1 MKYWLHTSR
10 THGLSEGCLY
20 TANSIKGDLRMNDV
34 NRASLPL
41 DTNLLAVADA
51 LVEAG
56 NLEALHALRG
66 ALTKL
71 ILGEMTN
78 ASLVEINE
86 YVTEAVTLLEGGKA
100 PEEIKVA
107 TIRELIDKE
116 E

>member
-1 MKYWLHTSR
+1 MHPRVVFIQLI
-10 THGLSEGCLY
+10 
-20 TANSIKGDLRMNDV
+20 IKEDVTMNDI

-71 ILGEMTN
+71 ILGDVTRE
-78 ASLVEINE
+78 SLVEINE
-86 YVTEAVTLLEGGKA
+86 YVTEAVNLLEGGRP
-100 PEEIKVA
+100 PEAIKVA
-107 TIRELIDKE
+107 TIRELIDK
-116 E
+116 

>member
-1 MKYWLHTSR
+1 M
-10 THGLSEGCLY
+10 
-20 TANSIKGDLRMNDV
+20 IKGDYIMNDI

-41 DTNLLAVADA
+41 DKNLLAVADA

-71 ILGEMTN
+71 ILGDITS

-86 YVTEAVTLLEGGKA
+86 YVTEAVNLLEGGRP
-100 PEEIKVA
+100 PEAIKVA
-107 TIRELIDKE
+107 TIRELIDGKP
-116 E
+116 

>member
-1 MKYWLHTSR
+1 
-10 THGLSEGCLY
+10 
-20 TANSIKGDLRMNDV
+20 MNDI

-71 ILGEMTN
+71 ILGDVTRE
-78 ASLVEINE
+78 SLVEIND
-86 YVTEAVTLLEGGKA
+86 YVTEAVNLLEGGRP
-100 PEEIKVA
+100 PEAIKVA
-107 TIRELIDKE
+107 TIRELIDK
-116 E
+116 

>member
-1 MKYWLHTSR
+1 
-10 THGLSEGCLY
+10 
-20 TANSIKGDLRMNDV
+20 MNDI

-41 DTNLLAVADA
+41 DANLLAVADA

-56 NLEALHALRG
+56 NLEALQALRG

-71 ILGEMTN
+71 ILGDVTS

-86 YVTEAVTLLEGGKA
+86 YVTEAVNLLEGGRA
-100 PEEIKVA
+100 PEAIKVS
-107 TIRELIDKE
+107 TLRELIE